1 MEYININN
9 GADFILIPPLNN
21 ILHYFSF
28 YFRILRKIYIFATGY
43 TMCPYILVEKALCPI
58 LVCTKPE
65 KLPNNVTRK
74 VVMVSTHIAWGCYSH
89 ICHKRFSQ
97 GLYIKTWSIQFHA
110 SCINTLIPNRNCKEI
125 TVVPDTNQGKRNDS
139 RRNSEKWLVPII
151 EPTW

>member
-1 MEYININN
+1 MRFTGNDKTNQTMEYININN

-74 VVMVSTHIAWGCYSH
+74 VVMVFTHIAWGCYTH
-89 ICHKRFSQ
+89 FCLQGIPTTLSQ
-97 GLYIKTWSIQFHA
+97 RIWIYS
-110 SCINTLIPNRNCKEI
+110 STL
-125 TVVPDTNQGKRNDS
+125 
-139 RRNSEKWLVPII
+139 LH
-151 EPTW
+151 